1 MAKKNSTFGLSF
13 AVDISKLKSGLAIAN
28 KSIRES
34 ETEFKKAV
42 SGMDDWRDSAEGLE
56 ARTKYLNTALNEHK
70 QVIARVEK
78 EKQRITETMKKEG
91 KSQKEIND
99 ELDEANKILVKE
111 YTAIEKINKELN
123 DYTKKTDKAEKETKD
138 LGGEVEKLNKS
149 FSLKNLV
156 KADLI
161 SKGISKLASSV
172 LDLSKNLFNLADNTR
187 EYREDMNKLQ
197 TAFETAGFTADQAKN
212 VYKDFYA
219 VLGEEDRSV
228 EAVNHLAK
236 LVNTEQE
243 LQKWTDI
250 CAGVWATFGDSL
262 PIEGLTEAA
271 NEVAK
276 TGKLTGVLTDAL
288 NWAGVS
294 EDEFQ
299 KKLDKC
305 TTEQERQALITETL
319 NDLYDEAAEK
329 YKEINKDVMA
339 AQKAQSELKDA
350 YAKMGAIA
358 EPIMTNLKTMTA
370 DLLNEIMPLVQ
381 IIGDGLLGALNGT
394 EGATKKMADG
404 ITQIIDKTIEKVI
417 SFLPVAL
424 STISEI
430 IPQIAQSIITKLPE
444 LLDVVVF
451 AISEAIYTINDSAP
465 QVIQAISDII
475 PQLINKLLE
484 AVPYL
489 LEGAITLFHTLIDG
503 LAVTLVNLVSEL
515 PKIIQTIQTTFSEMD
530 TQLYQL
536 AVDFFFQI
544 LEAIPVLIDELAK
557 ALPSIFETIT
567 SQFTKA
573 QPEMFNKAKDLLMQ
587 IVKALPGVVVSLTKS
602 ISGLISTLSTQLSKS
617 APAIM
622 EGAYDMLFG
631 IIEAIPEIVKELIK
645 AIPQIN
651 NAIFKMLLQAIP
663 QLIQIGNDLIS
674 GLFKGM
680 MSGIGKGVQAIGQN
694 MINWFKSFFGIHS
707 PSKKMSDEIGF
718 FNGQGLAVGMLE
730 GYKSKMR
737 GLNDFILS
745 SIDAPSINYQA
756 DHKNVLKGQ
765 SRNVIVNQYNT
776 FAKPHSRYEIFKAK
790 QETAAAVRLA
800 LGGIS

>member
-1 MAKKNSTFGLSF
+1 MDGIRGGEIVAKKNSTFGLSF
-13 AVDISKLKSGLAIAN
+13 AVDISNLKSGLAIAN

-305 TTEQERQALITETL
+305 TTEQERQVLITETL

-339 AQKAQSELKDA
+339 AQKAQSELTDA
-350 YAKMGAIA
+350 YAKIGAIA

-381 IIGDGLLGALNGT
+381 IIGDGLLGVLNGT

-404 ITQIIDKTIEKVI
+404 ITQIIEKMIEKVI

-424 STISEI
+424 STIIE
-430 IPQIAQSIITKLPE
+430 
-444 LLDVVVF
+444 
-451 AISEAIYTINDSAP
+451 
-465 QVIQAISDII
+465 II
-475 PQLINKLLE
+475 PQLIK
-484 AVPYL
+484 
-489 LEGAITLFHTLIDG
+489 
-503 LAVTLVNLVSEL
+503 
-515 PKIIQTIQTTFSEMD
+515 
-530 TQLYQL
+530 
-536 AVDFFFQI
+536 
-544 LEAIPVLIDELAK
+544 
-557 ALPSIFETIT
+557 
-567 SQFTKA
+567 
-573 QPEMFNKAKDLLMQ
+573 
-587 IVKALPGVVVSLTKS
+587 
-602 ISGLISTLSTQLSKS
+602 
-617 APAIM
+617 
-622 EGAYDMLFG
+622 
-631 IIEAIPEIVKELIK
+631 
-645 AIPQIN
+645 
-651 NAIFKMLLQAIP
+651 AIFKILLKAIP

-680 MSGIGKGVQAIGQN
+680 INGIGKGVQAIGQN
-694 MINWFKSFFGIHS
+694 MINGFKSFFGIHS

-737 GLNDFILS
+737 GLNDFIAS

-756 DHKNVLKGQ
+756 DNKNASKGQ